1 MRIPITH
8 CIGDTMKK
16 DIAKLWTKA
25 LRSGKYKQGK
35 HTLRNH
41 DNSFC
46 CLGVLCDL
54 YNKEQKK
61 KKKKTLDVIKINCQI
76 EGKCYKYGPATS
88 YLPVVVKKWA
98 GMKTTKGE
106 FFLNDY
112 AYNLAGFNDGDYD
125 TAKSFKSIAK
135 IIDDNVDQ
143 L

>member
-1 MRIPITH
+1 
-8 CIGDTMKK
+8 MKK
-16 DIAKLWTKA
+16 DIAKLWAKA

-35 HTLRNH
+35 FTLRNH

-61 KKKKTLDVIKINCQI
+61 KKKKTLDVVKIDDKV

-106 FFLNDY
+106 FVCNKDCIFSWY
-112 AYNLAGFNDGDYD
+112 TLAGINDGDYSNF
-125 TAKSFKSIAK
+125 KNSFKHIAK

>member
-1 MRIPITH
+1 
-8 CIGDTMKK
+8 MKK

-35 HTLRNH
+35 YTLRNH

-61 KKKKTLDVIKINCQI
+61 KKKKTLNVVKINDKV
-76 EGKCYKYGPATS
+76 EGKCYKYGCSTS
-88 YLPVVVKKWA
+88 YLPAIVREWA

-106 FFLNDY
+106 FKSTTILREPGYSDWY
-112 AYNLAGFNDGDYD
+112 HLAGLNDGDYHIKQ
-125 TAKSFKSIAK
+125 KSFKQIAK

>member
-1 MRIPITH
+1 
-8 CIGDTMKK
+8 MKK

-35 HTLRNH
+35 YTLRNWN
-41 DNSFC
+41 NSFC

-61 KKKKTLDVIKINCQI
+61 KKKKTLDVIKIDDTL
-76 EGKCYKYGPATS
+76 EGKCYKYGNATS
-88 YLPVVVKKWA
+88 YLPAAVKKWA
-98 GMKTTKGE
+98 GMKTNKGE
-106 FFLNDY
+106 FNCKEDCIFNWY
-112 AYNLAGFNDGDYD
+112 TLAGINDGDY
-125 TAKSFKSIAK
+125 KGYFKNSFKHIAK